1 MAGLVKSE
9 LSKLASARST
19 WWMLGIGL
27 VIEGLYAGLLAGL
40 LPADELND
48 PADTGQ
54 FLLTGSGVL
63 FLLNLVLGSML
74 VTGEYRHRTANWTLT
89 AEPRRWRVIA
99 SKAIVAALVGLAAGL
114 ATVAVNAALVLPLLD
129 SRGLVSPSSSE
140 VVNVYAGTVA
150 AFTLVGLFGLGL
162 GALVRNQVA
171 AVVTGIALF
180 TVVGGLTGL
189 LSDDVS
195 RYFLADASA
204 ALQGI
209 SETSDDPLSQ
219 GAAGA
224 VFAVYCAA
232 VIAIGGALFARRDIT
247 D

>member
-1 MAGLVKSE
+1 MVDG
-9 LSKLASARST
+9 
-19 WWMLGIGL
+19 WLG
-27 VIEGLYAGLLAGL
+27 
-40 LPADELND
+40 
-48 PADTGQ
+48 
-54 FLLTGSGVL
+54 
-63 FLLNLVLGSML
+63 
-74 VTGEYRHRTANWTLT
+74 R
-89 AEPRRWRVIA
+89 PRRRPE
-99 SKAIVAALVGLAAGL
+99 LTVG
-114 ATVAVNAALVLPLLD
+114 
-129 SRGLVSPSSSE
+129 
-140 VVNVYAGTVA
+140 
-150 AFTLVGLFGLGL
+150 
-162 GALVRNQVA
+162 
-171 AVVTGIALF
+171 AVVTWIALF